1 MRRSR
6 QRTLF
11 LEELAKCG
19 NVSDATRAAG
29 MSRDWAYKVRRSDLE
44 FANAWD
50 DALETAA
57 DLLEKAARRRAVQGW
72 NEPAIS
78 AGKWVHDDEG
88 QPAYIRKYS
97 DRLLEVLLRGAR
109 PAKYGTKQL
118 QVSGQVDHRIIP
130 SRDGAM
136 VVQRLLEKWRQ
147 SEARHAISQAFLQL
161 ARANSPQVVDALP
174 PGR

>member
-1 MRRSR
+1 MRERP
-6 QRTLF
+6 
-11 LEELAKCG
+11 
-19 NVSDATRAAG
+19 DATRAAG

-136 VVQRLLEKWRQ
+136 VVQRLLEELGDNA
-147 SEARHAISQAFLQL
+147 EAQDAVSKAFLRMAQ
-161 ARANSPQVVDALP
+161 ANRPQVVDALP